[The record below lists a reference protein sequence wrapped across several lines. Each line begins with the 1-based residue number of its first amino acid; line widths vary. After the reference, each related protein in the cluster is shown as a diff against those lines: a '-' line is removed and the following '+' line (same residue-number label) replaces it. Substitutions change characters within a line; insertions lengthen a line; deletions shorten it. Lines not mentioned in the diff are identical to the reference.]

1 MFNDYIVKGIGGFY
15 YVKTADGVLECK
27 LKGIFRKNKI
37 TPAAGDFVKVEK
49 DSGTFIISEI
59 LPRKNSFVRPLISNV
74 DNFFVIVSTVE
85 PVPSTLVI
93 DKLCAIAVNKD
104 ATPYI
109 VITKTDILHDK
120 DIYSIYKKSDI
131 QVINTEN
138 SEDLQKI
145 KQLLDKKI
153 SVFCGNSGV
162 GKSTL
167 LARLLPEIDFETGEI
182 SKKLGRGRHTTRE
195 VELFEAFGGLVA
207 DTPGFASLEM
217 EKAANIGKDELQHAF
232 LDIGK
237 YFGKCKFTGCS
248 HTAEKGCAV
257 IEALNKNEI
266 SQSRYDNYVTLYKQA
281 NSVNE
286 WER

>member
-1 MFNDYIVKGIGGFY
+1 MFNDYIIKGIGGFY
-15 YVKTADGVLECK
+15 YVKTADGIFECK
-27 LKGIFRKNKI
+27 LKGIFRKKKI
-37 TPAAGDFVKVEK
+37 TPAAGDFVKIEQ
-49 DSGTFIISEI
+49 DSGTYIISDI
-59 LPRKNSFVRPLISNV
+59 LPRKNSFVRPLIANV
-74 DNFFVIVSTVE
+74 DNFFIIVSTTE

-93 DKLCAIAVNKD
+93 DKLCAIAIDKN

-109 VITKTDILHDK
+109 VITKTDILQDK
-120 DIYSIYKKSDI
+120 EIYNSYNKSGI
-131 QVINTEN
+131 QVLN
-138 SEDLQKI
+138 SENDNNLKQLE
-145 KQLLDKKI
+145 QLLDEKI

-167 LARLLPEIDFETGEI
+167 LARLLPKQIFETGEI

-195 VELFEAFGGLVA
+195 VMFYEAFGGIIA

-217 EKAANIGKDELQHAF
+217 EKAANIGKNELQHAF

-237 YFGKCKFTGCS
+237 YFGQCKFTGCS

-257 IEALNKNEI
+257 IEAVKNREI
-266 SQSRYDNYVTLYKQA
+266 GLSRYNNYVTLYKQA
-281 NSVNE
+281 SCVNE